1 MTYSELKDG
10 QKIYFVGETIPMEL
24 IARSENYGCV
34 VRSLDID
41 EDFQILAHEV
51 ETGAYSDFE
60 TALEHL
66 KDSPVYSLLDFREEK
81 KAPSNLLFAGDLY
94 DFWSKRG
101 CRKAC
106 LDLERGKHELS
117 RRNGCD
123 LRIDWERTIQ
133 ETS

>member
-1 MTYSELKDG
+1 MDYKNLEEG
-10 QKIYFVGETIPMEL
+10 QKIYFIGENIPMEL

-41 EDFQILAHEV
+41 EDYDLLYNRV
-51 ETGAYSDFE
+51 EMGAYSDCE
-60 TALEHL
+60 SALEDL
-66 KDSPVYSLLDFREEK
+66 KNSPVYSLLDFSQEK
-81 KAPSNLLFAGDLY
+81 KAPSNLIFAPDLY

-117 RRNGCD
+117 IRNGCD
-123 LRIDWERTIQ
+123 LRIDWNKTKEFN
-133 ETS
+133 E